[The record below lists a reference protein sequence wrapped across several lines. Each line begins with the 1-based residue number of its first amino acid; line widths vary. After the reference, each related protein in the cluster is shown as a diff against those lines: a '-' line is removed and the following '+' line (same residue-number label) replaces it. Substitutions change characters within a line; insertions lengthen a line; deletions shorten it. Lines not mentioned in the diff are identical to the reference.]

1 MDFILAVA
9 QNDLEKT
16 RALLQSVDVNHPIPW
31 NAKDT
36 YSPIIPPEIMSQPD
50 LLQKLQS
57 DQEYLSRPL
66 NIAVLAG
73 HTDMVRLLLSA
84 GADINLKDGRGRTA
98 LICAIYGLD
107 LDATNINTSNL
118 DLISQ
123 THETHLDV
131 MKNVLLSHPNLY
143 ASTLDSPQYEIKGIT
158 PLCLASYLGKA
169 EIIQLLLDD
178 GRVNVDGTDSKNATA
193 LMYAARDGNLPI
205 VKMLLSYNASP
216 DITDNHGWSAI
227 QYAERNPKI
236 VQLCEEALRCR
247 RPDHIIP
254 FATHTKYPISYTKLS
269 SLIATLPTY
278 PSSLSHLQFDTSK
291 DIDLLDPNSA
301 PLIQIIQSA
310 FLQSIRTHDHHAL
323 RTLLLWS
330 PPLRKEEWSASGP
343 LLVNYHDPKTG
354 MTALHHAVRA
364 RPLPSID
371 TIIMLYHAGADIN
384 AQTYYGR
391 TALHHIARFGVDKDG
406 KSWGIQKSGKAA
418 TGEGKKER
426 RKNSSPSPMTS
437 PTLEVRPMDY
447 SEELTLGLD
456 PKRTHR
462 LSIQSAISSRSSASE
477 NAVRGSMAETN
488 DVLTKKILNGS
499 TVPQHLANCTSLL
512 LRLGALVNI
521 ADPTGNTPLHFAAE
535 FGAVP
540 EVLEVLMVEGY
551 ADLSLKNKKGLTP
564 LDVCKSDDIRKR
576 LLALEQDRK
585 SNQRVV
591 SLTGGSAAHEHRI
604 SLTRSISVLTTN
616 TSRGNNLKPEPCSV
630 SQIAPVNTVRSQKS
644 DALIEIDDE
653 FEKVLQAF
661 FSYQTTFTDSIEI
674 ALGYITDT
682 ILGNS
687 RSVEASDQGVM
698 GQLENKIGQLR
709 YELREAHEMFD
720 QTDQRAERVMFYYRE
735 ELEQVEQIHQAD
747 WELSELQQD
756 KIEKLFDVFE
766 RIDGRFCQ
774 LELDQDEWITQ
785 IERVR
790 KLAVRRLDQFHQS
803 SGSTSESLDIAIS
816 EILQSLII
824 LDTVPIDPVLYSR
837 EDRSR
842 LCQDLA
848 TTVENVINMIK
859 SKPPL
864 ERLRKALKEIEERWE
879 KVHALLTKPPENIP
893 TQSEDTSLPVPSIKP
908 PSYWQRQLITART
921 YSQKASEKSLNQ
933 MELSFE
939 ILASNLHEIEK
950 DLSDIQSQTEQV
962 LESKKKMYDLCLLLE
977 NELGSINEEDSEVQE
992 LDVSNPSSL
1001 VATKRPCEAVRAE
1014 LQEVMT
1020 VTQGLFDRQ
1029 AELDKE
1035 REQLL
1040 KEHAEVEKKLGEAR
1054 EQLGQ
1059 VRPPLLLQGL
1069 LERLETD
1076 ELPYIRVEKDWKE
1089 DAQLVTEIL
1098 EDEDDESSSGE
1109 LSQANAATFQLDRCT
1124 SKLSVQCLITRLDA
1138 SLYCLKVLATHHISR
1153 SRQLLLEVQAA
1164 LSQASGELDATR
1176 HQMQGLYDDAADV
1189 ARQVFAL
1196 KTELET
1202 IVRHRKEEIVKVW
1215 EVVDEV
1221 SEGID
1226 ASLMQPNA
1234 PRPQSQDKKEK
1245 TEDNDRHQW
1254 IIREIE
1260 QLKNVH
1266 DNLQEAIEELKREQN
1281 EIGQHLRQF
1290 AAALIEPQ
1298 VDKLVG
1304 QTDGSLL
1311 TMSDRL
1317 VSLMDHVRDR
1327 DLGLSST
1334 K

>member
-1 MDFILAVA
+1 MDFLLAVA
-9 QNDLEKT
+9 QNDLDKT

-36 YSPIIPPEIMSQPD
+36 YSPVIPPEIISQPD

-57 DQEYLSRPL
+57 DQEYQSRPL
-66 NIAVLAG
+66 NIAVLGG
-73 HTDMVRLLLSA
+73 HADMVRLLLSA

-123 THETHLDV
+123 THETHLDI
-131 MKNVLLSHPNLY
+131 MKNALLSHPNLY

-205 VKMLLSYNASP
+205 VKMLLSYHASP
-216 DITDNHGWSAI
+216 DITDSHGWSAI
-227 QYAERNPKI
+227 QYAECSPKI
-236 VQLCEEALRCR
+236 VQLCEESLRCR
-247 RPDHIIP
+247 RPDHP
-254 FATHTKYPISYTKLS
+254 AFLTTPTKYPISYTKLS
-269 SLIATLPTY
+269 NLIASLPTY
-278 PSSLSHLQFDTSK
+278 PSSLAHLQFDTIK
-291 DIDLLDPNSA
+291 DIDLLDPSTA

-330 PPLRKEEWSASGP
+330 PPLRKEDRPASGP

-371 TIIMLYHAGADIN
+371 TITMLYHAGADIN

-406 KSWGIQKSGKAA
+406 KSWGIQKSGKVAPA
-418 TGEGKKER
+418 DAKKER
-426 RKNSSPSPMTS
+426 RKNSSPSPITS
-437 PTLEVRPMDY
+437 PTLEVKPLDY
-447 SEELTLGLD
+447 SEELTLCPD
-456 PKRTHR
+456 PRRSHR
-462 LSIQSAISSRSSASE
+462 LSIQSAVSARSTASE
-477 NAVRGSMAETN
+477 NAARGSITDVN
-488 DVLTKKILNGS
+488 DAVARKLLNGS
-499 TVPQHLANCTSLL
+499 TVPQHLTNCASLL

-535 FGAVP
+535 FGGVP
-540 EVLEVLMVEGY
+540 EVLEVLMIEGH

-564 LDVCKSDDIRKR
+564 LDVCKSEEIRKR
-576 LLALEQDRK
+576 LQVLEQERK
-585 SNQRVV
+585 SRQKTLSFASGTAAGDQR
-591 SLTGGSAAHEHRI
+591 A
-604 SLTRSISVLTTN
+604 SLTRSISIATTH
-616 TSRGNNLKPEPCSV
+616 TFRGNNIKPEPCSV
-630 SQIAPVNTVRSQKS
+630 SQVAPVHTERGQKS
-644 DALIEIDDE
+644 AALGEIDEE

-661 FSYQTTFTDSIEI
+661 FSYQTTFTDSIEV

-682 ILGNS
+682 ILGS
-687 RSVEASDQGVM
+687 GRGIDRPEDGLM
-698 GQLENKIGQLR
+698 GQLEQKIGQLR

-720 QTDQRAERVMFYYRE
+720 QTDQRADRVMFYYRE
-735 ELEQVEQIHQAD
+735 ELEQIEQIHQAD

-756 KIEKLFDVFE
+756 KVEKLFDVFE

-774 LELDQDEWITQ
+774 LELDQDEWIAQ

-790 KLAVRRLDQFHQS
+790 KIAMRRLDHY
-803 SGSTSESLDIAIS
+803 GDVNEYSEDSLDEAVA
-816 EILQSLII
+816 ELLQSLII
-824 LDTVPIDPVLYSR
+824 LDTLPIDPALYTR

-842 LCQDLA
+842 LCQDMA
-848 TTVENVINMIK
+848 TTVDIVTKAIK
-859 SKPPL
+859 TKLPREPL
-864 ERLRKALKEIEERWE
+864 GKSLKDIEDRWE
-879 KVHALLTKPPENIP
+879 KVYASLSKPPEK
-893 TQSEDTSLPVPSIKP
+893 EASLPEDSNIVVSGVKP
-908 PSYWQRQLITART
+908 PSYWQRQFVTAKL
-921 YSQKASEKSLNQ
+921 YSQKSPDRSLNQ

-939 ILASNLHEIEK
+939 ILVANLHEIEK
-950 DLSDIQSQTEQV
+950 DLGDIQSQTGQV
-962 LESKKKMYDLCLLLE
+962 LESKKKMYDLCLALE
-977 NELGSINEEDSEVQE
+977 NELLRMSSDDSVVQA
-992 LDVSNPSSL
+992 LDVTDPSSFSSPER
-1001 VATKRPCEAVRAE
+1001 TSEAVRAE
-1014 LQEVMT
+1014 LDEVMA
-1020 VTQGLFDRQ
+1020 VTQALFDRQ
-1029 AELDKE
+1029 AGLDKE
-1035 REQLL
+1035 REQLV
-1040 KEHAEVEKKLGEAR
+1040 KEHAVMEKQLGEAR
-1054 EQLGQ
+1054 EQLRQ

-1076 ELPYIRVEKDWKE
+1076 ELPYVRVEKDWKE
-1089 DAQLVTEIL
+1089 DADLVTEVF
-1098 EDEDDESSSGE
+1098 EDEADDSSGGESS
-1109 LSQANAATFQLDRCT
+1109 QASATTFQLDRCT
-1124 SKLSVQCLITRLDA
+1124 SKISTQCLVTRLDA
-1138 SLYCLKVLATHHISR
+1138 SLYCLKVLANHHISR
-1153 SRQLLLEVQAA
+1153 SRQLLLEVQAS

-1226 ASLMQPNA
+1226 ATLMQPNA
-1234 PRPQSQDKKEK
+1234 PKPQAQDKKER
-1245 TEDNDRHQW
+1245 TEEQDRHQW
-1254 IIREIE
+1254 IVRELE
-1260 QLKNVH
+1260 QLQNVH

-1290 AAALIEPQ
+1290 AATLIEPQ

-1317 VSLMDHVRDR
+1317 VNLMDHVRDR

-1334 K
+1334 R